1 MSFNTESVGKL
12 ILAEDDDFRARY
24 HSVLC
29 HDDQRIVRSFY
40 TVDRRQPGE
49 RIVTFRRVEDK
60 FEEPFSFVYY
70 QGFGR
75 IDRVPF
81 YRQ

>member
-1 MSFNTESVGKL
+1 MSFDTEPVGEL
-12 ILAEDDDFRARY
+12 VFAEDDYFRARY
-24 HSVLC
+24 HGVLC

-40 TVDRRQPGE
+40 TVDRRQSAE

-70 QGFGR
+70 QGSGR